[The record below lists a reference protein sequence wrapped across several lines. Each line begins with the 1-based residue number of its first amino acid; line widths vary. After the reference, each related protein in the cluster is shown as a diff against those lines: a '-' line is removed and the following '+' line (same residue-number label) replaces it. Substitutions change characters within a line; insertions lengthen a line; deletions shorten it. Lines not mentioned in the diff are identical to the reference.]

1 MAVPQRHREE
11 AVPICLRCGEVT
23 RQTEV
28 VTADGSR
35 VGTTRCPRCAG
46 HQDDRAGPRP

>member
-1 MAVPQRHREE
+1 MAVPQGHREE

-46 HQDDRAGPRP
+46 HQDDRADPRP